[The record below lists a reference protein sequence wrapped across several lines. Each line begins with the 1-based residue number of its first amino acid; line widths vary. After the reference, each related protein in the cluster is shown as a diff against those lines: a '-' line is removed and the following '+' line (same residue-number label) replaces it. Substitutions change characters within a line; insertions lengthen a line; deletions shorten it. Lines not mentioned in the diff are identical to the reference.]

1 MCSQVNS
8 EVMFNFISSSLA
20 DTDSIDTK
28 SGFYNKQI
36 ENTLGVIN
44 LILIPSERRGG
55 SSDRSVEED
64 CSDRSVE
71 EDGSDWSVEEDG
83 THWSV

>member
-1 MCSQVNS
+1 MCSHLNS
-8 EVMFNFISSSLA
+8 KVMFNFISSSFA

-28 SGFYNKQI
+28 SGFYIKQI

-55 SSDRSVEED
+55 SSDWSVEEY

-71 EDGSDWSVEEDG
+71 EDCNDWSVYKD
-83 THWSV
+83 SSD